1 VRAARTG
8 QSRSMSARSWPPKE
22 KPPGCSRAGVP
33 MQARTG
39 TGWTRPI
46 TRGSGVCRVF
56 ADRRLGGTQDSQERL
71 VRRPVTRASAKR
83 DALHGT
89 AAS

>member
-1 VRAARTG
+1 MLRSRAEFL
-8 QSRSMSARSWPPKE
+8 PPKDRPHKE
-22 KPPGCSRAGVP
+22 KPPGCSRAGLP
-33 MQARTG
+33 KQTIAG

-56 ADRRLGGTQDSQERL
+56 ADRRLGGTRNQSAKL
-71 VRRPVTRASAKR
+71 IRRPVTRASAKR